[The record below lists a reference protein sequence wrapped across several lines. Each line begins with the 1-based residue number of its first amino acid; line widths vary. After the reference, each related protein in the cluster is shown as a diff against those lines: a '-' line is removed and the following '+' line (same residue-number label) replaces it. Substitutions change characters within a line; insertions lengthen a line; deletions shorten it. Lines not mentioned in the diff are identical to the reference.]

1 MVEVPA
7 LGDRGGGWVVVQFA
21 LMATIVV
28 AGLVGP
34 GWPDA
39 VARPL
44 SVVGAILALVGGIVA
59 FAAARALGGALT
71 PFPRPR
77 HGSGIVESGPYR
89 VVRHPMYA
97 AGALF
102 LAGFSL
108 AFSPVALALTVVL
121 LVVWGLKAQVEERFL
136 LRELPDY
143 GAYMERTRH
152 RLVPFVY

>member
-1 MVEVPA
+1 MAEVPA
-7 LGDRGGGWVVVQFA
+7 LGERGGGWVAVQFA
-21 LMATIVV
+21 VMAAIVV
-28 AGLVGP
+28 ACLVGP
-34 GWPDA
+34 GWPDP

-44 SVVGAILALVGGIVA
+44 SVVGAALALVGGIVA
-59 FAAARALGGALT
+59 FVAARALGRALT

-77 HGSGIVESGPYR
+77 HGSGVVARGPYR
-89 VVRHPMYA
+89 VVRHPMYS

-102 LAGFSL
+102 LAGCSL
-108 AFSPVALALTVVL
+108 AFSPVALALAVVL

-143 GAYMERTRH
+143 GAYMQRTPH